1 MVKLINILVLASGIC
16 ATAFSL
22 ERARLNSNAKVS
34 SNTIRKSATP
44 QVHGTSTLLKSADS
58 SSASSS
64 DIVAKAKAPA
74 TFIDSIWNE
83 NTKLSFYLLVWYAGN
98 ILYNIYNKKAC
109 NALGK
114 NSHGGSNLH
123 WALSAVQL
131 LVGVIAV
138 IPLWLSGIRKA
149 PKLTLDNWKEL
160 APVGL
165 FTSLAHAFSVLAL
178 GAGAVSFGQIVKA
191 GEPVFAAATNAVLLG
206 VRKHIFSCD
215 RNHHLC
221 DTRTIAFVS
230 ITIGHRSSISVCFPH
245 PNYRRCWSSFPEG
258 AVFHLDLLDRSLLC

>member
-34 SNTIRKSATP
+34 SNTIRQSAAP
-44 QVHGTSTLLKSADS
+44 KVHGTSTLLKSAES

-64 DIVAKAKAPA
+64 EIVAQTASSGS
-74 TFIDSIWNE
+74 FIDKIWNE
-83 NTKLSFYLLVWYAGN
+83 NTKLSFY
-98 ILYNIYNKKAC
+98 
-109 NALGK
+109 
-114 NSHGGSNLH
+114 
-123 WALSAVQL
+123 LSAVQL

-138 IPLWLSGIRKA
+138 IPLWLTGIRKS

-206 VRKHIFSCD
+206 VRNHIFLVICM
-215 RNHHLC
+215 
-221 DTRTIAFVS
+221 
-230 ITIGHRSSISVCFPH
+230 
-245 PNYRRCWSSFPEG
+245 
-258 AVFHLDLLDRSLLC
+258 

>member
-1 MVKLINILVLASGIC
+1 MVKLINILVLASGLC

-22 ERARLNSNAKVS
+22 ERARLNSNAKVT
-34 SNTIRKSATP
+34 SNSIRQSAAP
-44 QVHGTSTLLKSADS
+44 KVHGTSTFLKSAE
-58 SSASSS
+58 SASSS
-64 DIVAKAKAPA
+64 TEIVAQS
-74 TFIDSIWNE
+74 TTSTSFIDKIWNE
-83 NTKLSFYLLVWYAGN
+83 NTKLSFYLFVWYAGN
-98 ILYNIYNKKAC
+98 VMYNIYNKKAC

-138 IPLWLSGIRKA
+138 IPLWLFGVRKS
-149 PKLTLDNWKEL
+149 PNLTLDNWKEL

-206 VRKHIFSCD
+206 V
-215 RNHHLC
+215 N
-221 DTRTIAFVS
+221 S
-230 ITIGHRSSISVCFPH
+230 IYLYCILFP
-245 PNYRRCWSSFPEG
+245 
-258 AVFHLDLLDRSLLC
+258 LILM